1 MEKPPV
7 ELKFIYPFVRRG
19 EEMKKV
25 DKVVFYYCYFWAVK
39 RGLELQPKT
48 KKSEIYLEKMME
60 KLESVKEDPMYKS
73 IIQDEISGKIYMEKF
88 AEQILRN
95 ADEDIRMKRVSLQ
108 TSKKFLA
115 AVNFF
120 EVLKIWGELSPDILY
135 KLKYSKICAVDIIK
149 ACKNCQ
155 DPNDILFREKSISK
169 PEIPSN
175 LIEKEKDSIIND
187 SSFDNFLTFN
197 FDLEK
202 KDTSNNLLS
211 SEIEINNDTFHKM
224 TKSEHNQSTLP
235 DTSYLSNIQVVE
247 DKIEK
252 IEKAQKHARWAISA
266 LNFEDINTAIS
277 QLKLS
282 LDILESI

>member
-1 MEKPPV
+1 MEKPPA
-7 ELKFIYPFVRRG
+7 ELKFIYPFVKRG

-39 RGLELQPKT
+39 SGLELQLKS

-60 KLESVKEDPMYKS
+60 KLELVKEDPMCKS

-95 ADEDIRMKRVSLQ
+95 ADEDIRMKRISLE

-155 DPNDILFREKSISK
+155 DPNDILFQEKSISK
-169 PEIPSN
+169 SETLSN
-175 LIEKEKDSIIND
+175 LNEKEKNSITND
-187 SSFDNFLTFN
+187 SSLDNLLILN
-197 FDLEK
+197 YDLEK
-202 KDTSNNLLS
+202 KDTSNNLLN
-211 SEIEINNDTFHKM
+211 SEIQVNNDTSHRIA
-224 TKSEHNQSTLP
+224 KSEHNQPALP
-235 DTSYLSNIQVVE
+235 NASYSCNIQAVE

-266 LNFEDINTAIS
+266 LNFEDIHTAMSELRI
-277 QLKLS
+277 S